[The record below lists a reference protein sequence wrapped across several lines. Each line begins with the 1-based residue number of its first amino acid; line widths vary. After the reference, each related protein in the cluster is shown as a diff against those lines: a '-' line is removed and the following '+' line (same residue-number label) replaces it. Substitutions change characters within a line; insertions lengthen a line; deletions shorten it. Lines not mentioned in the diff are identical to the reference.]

1 MDPEVQIRVPLDVPA
16 EEDLLK
22 QPVFPLIHAIKK
34 DIEERI
40 DSSLSWDQL
49 NAIDVNY
56 SIFRPL
62 VFKYAKHRNYS
73 IVYAC
78 LVVRTHFIN
87 SASQDLAFA
96 PLKLTRADA
105 CELLAL
111 KLLRRFTGD
120 SNNPIDLF
128 SVLTV
133 SWDPLQGC
141 PDSCLGD
148 IREIAGEDV
157 QRGESAS
164 ALEIAISSEAKR
176 FIASPLVQTCITDIH
191 TGRVV
196 FSAPATRGSI
206 LADNYKQ
213 KHVQVYDV
221 HHTPWLDHYRLRVPR
236 YRGIMEFVDFAVL
249 LFLFVLCLHNK
260 NFEYM
265 NWTEIVFIVFAFG
278 FLLDELT
285 AALEHGWDVYI
296 QNMWNGFDLAFAAIF
311 IGFLGCRCRA
321 LVKQDYWWNDL
332 AFDILACGACI
343 LFPRLAFFLIKNNLI
358 ILALQ
363 GMIAEFFVF
372 IMLAAV
378 CFSGLLFTLWT
389 LSRGSATWTLP
400 KIAWLM
406 TQVWFGN
413 TFLSFTVA
421 ESFHPV
427 FGPILMVIFAA
438 LSNTLLI
445 TIMISILS
453 NTFARINEHASEEYL
468 YQFAISTLEG
478 VKSDALFS
486 YQPPFNIVA
495 LLFLYPLSTCLSPRQ
510 LHTVNVLLIRIT
522 SFPQLIVIGIYE
534 RYFAPGSRFITTT
547 KVTGSSMFDSLSRQ
561 FRFVETF
568 MGSSRDNVMDAIFD
582 IDVPPNVTNVFSTDE
597 RELGM
602 EDSDTFG
609 KAQEPEEEARR
620 GRPELTLSPT
630 PRRDLSQASRTY
642 HEEQPNSPLARLFG
656 SVRQRA
662 ISAQGDALGDI
673 KKIGEAMESLK
684 VAAMPSDKLRQ
695 EIRELSERQPIDF
708 EGEVTLFHFVLLRSV
723 GKGAF
728 GKVRVVQHKQTRDLY
743 ALKYINKAK
752 CVKMKAVAN
761 IIQERR
767 LLEEI
772 DHPFVVNLRYA
783 FQDDENCFF
792 VLDLMLG
799 GDLRFHLER
808 LGSLSEDAVRFYVA
822 EIASALTF
830 LHEKRIIHRDLKPDN
845 ILLDEKGHAHI
856 TDMNIAV
863 HYSERRMLT
872 GVAGSMAYMA
882 PEVLT
887 KKGYTYTIDW
897 WSLGVCAYELIF
909 GKRPFRGK
917 TNSDLTHAITRDS
930 LKFPEDASTKCSREG
945 VYVLMGLL
953 ERDTTRRLGC
963 KPNGEGFEELKK
975 QAWFK
980 NFDWDRL
987 EDKELEPPF
996 VPDSKRANF
1005 DATHELEE
1013 LLLEDNPL
1021 KARPR
1026 KANQDVTQLSA
1037 EMRQMEEQQ
1046 VDS

>member
-1 MDPEVQIRVPLDVPA
+1 MISRDIFCEELRRVRNSLHLATSIMDPEVQIRVPLDVPA

-34 DIEERI
+34 DIEVSI

-695 EIRELSERQPIDF
+695 EIRELSERQARIETLLLTLTRGMRG
-708 EGEVTLFHFVLLRSV
+708 EGS
-723 GKGAF
+723 
-728 GKVRVVQHKQTRDLY
+728 
-743 ALKYINKAK
+743 
-752 CVKMKAVAN
+752 
-761 IIQERR
+761 
-767 LLEEI
+767 
-772 DHPFVVNLRYA
+772 
-783 FQDDENCFF
+783 
-792 VLDLMLG
+792 
-799 GDLRFHLER
+799 
-808 LGSLSEDAVRFYVA
+808 GSLR
-822 EIASALTF
+822 T
-830 LHEKRIIHRDLKPDN
+830 
-845 ILLDEKGHAHI
+845 
-856 TDMNIAV
+856 
-863 HYSERRMLT
+863 
-872 GVAGSMAYMA
+872 
-882 PEVLT
+882 
-887 KKGYTYTIDW
+887 
-897 WSLGVCAYELIF
+897 
-909 GKRPFRGK
+909 
-917 TNSDLTHAITRDS
+917 
-930 LKFPEDASTKCSREG
+930 
-945 VYVLMGLL
+945 
-953 ERDTTRRLGC
+953 
-963 KPNGEGFEELKK
+963 
-975 QAWFK
+975 
-980 NFDWDRL
+980 
-987 EDKELEPPF
+987 
-996 VPDSKRANF
+996 
-1005 DATHELEE
+1005 
-1013 LLLEDNPL
+1013 
-1021 KARPR
+1021 
-1026 KANQDVTQLSA
+1026 
-1037 EMRQMEEQQ
+1037 
-1046 VDS
+1046 

>member
-1 MDPEVQIRVPLDVPA
+1 MNTEVQIRVPLDVPP

-34 DIEERI
+34 DVEYLI
-40 DSSLSWDQL
+40 DASLSWEQL
-49 NAIDVNY
+49 NAVDVNY
-56 SIFRPL
+56 SVFRPL
-62 VFKYAKHRNYS
+62 VFKYAKLKNYS

-111 KLLRRFTGD
+111 KLLRRFTGNSD
-120 SNNPIDLF
+120 NPIDLF

-157 QRGESAS
+157 EHGERMS

-176 FIASPLVQTCITDIH
+176 FIASPLVQTCITDIYS
-191 TGRVV
+191 GRVV
-196 FSAPATRGSI
+196 FSSPATRGSI

-213 KHVQVYDV
+213 RHVQVYDV
-221 HHTPWLDHYRLRVPR
+221 HYTPWLDHYRLRVPR
-236 YRGIMEFVDFAVL
+236 YRNIMEFVDFGVL

-260 NFEYM
+260 NFSYM
-265 NWTEIVFIVFAFG
+265 NWTEIVFIIFAFG

-321 LVKQDYWWNDL
+321 LVMQDFWWNDL

-389 LSRGSATWTLP
+389 LSRGSATWNLS

-406 TQVWFGN
+406 TQIWFGN

-427 FGPILMVIFAA
+427 FGPILMVVFAA
-438 LSNTLLI
+438 LSNTLLV

-468 YQFAISTLEG
+468 YQFAISTIEG

-486 YQPPFNIVA
+486 YQPPFNILA
-495 LLFLYPLSTCLSPRQ
+495 LLFLYPLSTCLSARH

-522 SFPQLIVIGIYE
+522 SFPQLIVIGVYE

-547 KVTGSSMFDSLSRQ
+547 KVTGSSMLDSLSRQ
-561 FRFVETF
+561 FRFVEAF
-568 MGSSRDNVMDAIFD
+568 MGSSRDDVMDAIFD
-582 IDVPPNVTNVFSTDE
+582 IDVPVNVTNVFSTDDE

-602 EDSDTFG
+602 EDSATFG
-609 KAQEPEEEARR
+609 KAQEPEETRQ
-620 GRPELTLSPT
+620 GRPTISLSPT
-630 PRRDLSQASRTY
+630 KRDRSQASRTLL
-642 HEEQPNSPLARLFG
+642 EEQQPSSPLARLFG

-673 KKIGEAMESLK
+673 KKIGEAMESLRE
-684 VAAMPSDKLRQ
+684 AAMPGDKLRQ
-695 EIRELSERQPIDF
+695 EIKELSERQVKF
-708 EGEVTLFHFVLLRSV
+708 ES
-723 GKGAF
+723 
-728 GKVRVVQHKQTRDLY
+728 
-743 ALKYINKAK
+743 
-752 CVKMKAVAN
+752 
-761 IIQERR
+761 
-767 LLEEI
+767 
-772 DHPFVVNLRYA
+772 
-783 FQDDENCFF
+783 
-792 VLDLMLG
+792 
-799 GDLRFHLER
+799 
-808 LGSLSEDAVRFYVA
+808 
-822 EIASALTF
+822 
-830 LHEKRIIHRDLKPDN
+830 
-845 ILLDEKGHAHI
+845 
-856 TDMNIAV
+856 
-863 HYSERRMLT
+863 
-872 GVAGSMAYMA
+872 
-882 PEVLT
+882 
-887 KKGYTYTIDW
+887 
-897 WSLGVCAYELIF
+897 
-909 GKRPFRGK
+909 
-917 TNSDLTHAITRDS
+917 
-930 LKFPEDASTKCSREG
+930 
-945 VYVLMGLL
+945 
-953 ERDTTRRLGC
+953 
-963 KPNGEGFEELKK
+963 
-975 QAWFK
+975 
-980 NFDWDRL
+980 
-987 EDKELEPPF
+987 
-996 VPDSKRANF
+996 
-1005 DATHELEE
+1005 
-1013 LLLEDNPL
+1013 
-1021 KARPR
+1021 
-1026 KANQDVTQLSA
+1026 
-1037 EMRQMEEQQ
+1037 
-1046 VDS
+1046 

>member
-1 MDPEVQIRVPLDVPA
+1 MDPEVQIRMPLDVPA
-16 EEDLLK
+16 EEDILK
-22 QPVFPLIHAIKK
+22 QPVFPLIHSIKK

-40 DSSLSWDQL
+40 DASLSWDQL

-62 VFKYAKHRNYS
+62 VFKYAKFRNYS

-120 SNNPIDLF
+120 SNNPVDLF

-157 QRGESAS
+157 QHGERIS

-249 LFLFVLCLHNK
+249 LFLFVLCLRNK

-265 NWTEIVFIVFAFG
+265 NWSEIVFIVFAFG

-311 IGFLGCRCRA
+311 IGFLGCRCRG
-321 LVKQDYWWNDL
+321 LVKQDFWWNDL

-427 FGPILMVIFAA
+427 FGPILMVMFAA

-468 YQFAISTLEG
+468 YQFAISTIEG

-486 YQPPFNIVA
+486 YQPPFNILA
-495 LLFLYPLSTCLSPRQ
+495 LMFLYPLSTCLSPRH
-510 LHTVNVLLIRIT
+510 LHTVNVFLIRVT
-522 SFPQLIVIGIYE
+522 AFPQLIVIGIYE

-561 FRFVETF
+561 FRLVEVF
-568 MGSSRDNVMDAIFD
+568 MGSSRDDVMDAMFT
-582 IDVPPNVTNVFSTDE
+582 IDVPPSVTNVFSTDE
-597 RELGM
+597 TELGM

-609 KAQEPEEEARR
+609 KAQEPEEARR
-620 GRPELTLSPT
+620 GRPELTLSPST
-630 PRRDLSQASRTY
+630 KRDRSQASRTFR
-642 HEEQPNSPLARLFG
+642 EEQPNSPLARLFG

-695 EIRELSERQPIDF
+695 EIKELSERQARI
-708 EGEVTLFHFVLLRSV
+708 ETLLLTL
-723 GKGAF
+723 
-728 GKVRVVQHKQTRDLY
+728 TRG
-743 ALKYINKAK
+743 
-752 CVKMKAVAN
+752 M
-761 IIQERR
+761 R
-767 LLEEI
+767 
-772 DHPFVVNLRYA
+772 
-783 FQDDENCFF
+783 
-792 VLDLMLG
+792 
-799 GDLRFHLER
+799 
-808 LGSLSEDAVRFYVA
+808 
-822 EIASALTF
+822 
-830 LHEKRIIHRDLKPDN
+830 
-845 ILLDEKGHAHI
+845 
-856 TDMNIAV
+856 
-863 HYSERRMLT
+863 
-872 GVAGSMAYMA
+872 
-882 PEVLT
+882 
-887 KKGYTYTIDW
+887 
-897 WSLGVCAYELIF
+897 
-909 GKRPFRGK
+909 
-917 TNSDLTHAITRDS
+917 
-930 LKFPEDASTKCSREG
+930 
-945 VYVLMGLL
+945 
-953 ERDTTRRLGC
+953 
-963 KPNGEGFEELKK
+963 GEGSVSS
-975 QAWFK
+975 
-980 NFDWDRL
+980 R
-987 EDKELEPPF
+987 
-996 VPDSKRANF
+996 
-1005 DATHELEE
+1005 T
-1013 LLLEDNPL
+1013 
-1021 KARPR
+1021 
-1026 KANQDVTQLSA
+1026 
-1037 EMRQMEEQQ
+1037 
-1046 VDS
+1046 

>member
-1 MDPEVQIRVPLDVPA
+1 MDAEIQIRFPLDVPP

-34 DIEERI
+34 DIEERL

-49 NAIDVNY
+49 NAVDVNY

-62 VFKYAKHRNYS
+62 VFKYARLRNFS

-111 KLLRRFTGD
+111 KLLRRFTGNSD
-120 SNNPIDLF
+120 NPIDLF

-133 SWDPLQGC
+133 GWHPLQGC
-141 PDSCLGD
+141 PDSCMSD
-148 IREIAGEDV
+148 IREIVGEDV
-157 QRGESAS
+157 KHGERIS

-191 TGRVV
+191 NGRVV

-206 LADNYKQ
+206 LADNYKHR
-213 KHVQVYDV
+213 HVQVYDV
-221 HHTPWLDHYRLRVPR
+221 HHTPFLDHYRLRVPR
-236 YRGIMEFVDFAVL
+236 YRSIMEFVDFGVL

-260 NFEYM
+260 SFYYM
-265 NWTEIVFIVFAFG
+265 NWSEILFVVFAFG

-311 IGFLGCRCRA
+311 LGFLGCRCRG
-321 LVKQDYWWNDL
+321 LVKQDFWWNDL

-427 FGPILMVIFAA
+427 FGPILMVMFAA

-468 YQFAISTLEG
+468 FQFAISTIEG

-486 YQPPFNIVA
+486 YQPPFNILA

-510 LHTVNVLLIRIT
+510 LHTVNVFLIRTT

-547 KVTGSSMFDSLSRQ
+547 KTTGSSVFDSLSRQ
-561 FRFVETF
+561 FRFVEAF
-568 MGSSRDNVMDAIFD
+568 MGSSRDDVMDAIFD
-582 IDVPPNVTNVFSTDE
+582 IDVPPSVTNVFSTDE
-597 RELGM
+597 NEPGM
-602 EDSDTFG
+602 EDSADFG
-609 KAQEPEEEARR
+609 RAQEPEETRR
-620 GRPELTLSPT
+620 GRPDLSLSPT
-630 PRRDLSQASRTY
+630 IRRDGSRASRTY
-642 HEEQPNSPLARLFG
+642 REEQPPSSPLARLFG

-673 KKIGEAMESLK
+673 RRIGEAMESLK
-684 VAAMPSDKLRQ
+684 EAAMPGDKLRQ
-695 EIRELSERQPIDF
+695 EIKELSERQ
-708 EGEVTLFHFVLLRSV
+708 
-723 GKGAF
+723 A
-728 GKVRVVQHKQTRDLY
+728 
-743 ALKYINKAK
+743 
-752 CVKMKAVAN
+752 
-761 IIQERR
+761 
-767 LLEEI
+767 
-772 DHPFVVNLRYA
+772 
-783 FQDDENCFF
+783 
-792 VLDLMLG
+792 
-799 GDLRFHLER
+799 
-808 LGSLSEDAVRFYVA
+808 
-822 EIASALTF
+822 
-830 LHEKRIIHRDLKPDN
+830 RI
-845 ILLDEKGHAHI
+845 E
-856 TDMNIAV
+856 T
-863 HYSERRMLT
+863 
-872 GVAGSMAYMA
+872 
-882 PEVLT
+882 
-887 KKGYTYTIDW
+887 
-897 WSLGVCAYELIF
+897 
-909 GKRPFRGK
+909 
-917 TNSDLTHAITRDS
+917 
-930 LKFPEDASTKCSREG
+930 
-945 VYVLMGLL
+945 
-953 ERDTTRRLGC
+953 
-963 KPNGEGFEELKK
+963 
-975 QAWFK
+975 
-980 NFDWDRL
+980 
-987 EDKELEPPF
+987 
-996 VPDSKRANF
+996 
-1005 DATHELEE
+1005 
-1013 LLLEDNPL
+1013 LLLTL
-1021 KARPR
+1021 TRG
-1026 KANQDVTQLSA
+1026 
-1037 EMRQMEEQQ
+1037 MRGE
-1046 VDS
+1046 